1 MKKRL
6 LAVIVIMLFAIPGFS
21 QDVTFPRQLT
31 NEGSVLTM
39 YQPQVDS
46 WEQYKRLHYRMAFTL
61 KPNQGQEVSGV
72 LYMSADTEA
81 NMETHRVVVNNFST
95 SKINFPSLEE
105 SDAKK
110 MEETVRSFMSPDRS
124 LVMSIEQIVACTPK
138 VDTVKTVVLNNNP
151 PVIFTSKRPTLLLAV
166 EGSPVRAPAS
176 KENLDYVVNAGY
188 PLFFSTP
195 DSAWYLYDGLG
206 WQQAKESG
214 GPWAFTAKIPVS
226 LVNLAKDT
234 NWTMLKGTVPAVSKP
249 DKKMPGIFY
258 SEKVAELILFE
269 GEPAYKTISGTKLK
283 FATNTTSD
291 IFFSGS
297 DKQFYYLTAGR
308 WFSSNS
314 LNGPWTY
321 ATPDLPA
328 DFAQIPES
336 SPAAAVLPFV
346 PGTEQA
352 KDAVMI
358 AQIPTT
364 IQVNATEAAKQ
375 VNIPYSGEPTFK
387 PIDSTSL
394 SYAVNTTEK
403 VIKVND
409 TAYYAC
415 VKGIWF
421 NSNTPNGPWQTSTS
435 VPPVIYAQPVS
446 SPVYNVTYVTQ
457 TVTSP
462 NVIESS
468 YTAGYLGVFAVAVPL
483 GIMIA
488 VGTGFYHPPFYYY
501 PPYGYPMY
509 YPYAMTYGMY
519 AYSPYHYG
527 RVAYHASY
535 NPNTGMY
542 GRSATAYGPYGKA
555 TVAQGYNPSTGT
567 YARGASV
574 STPYGSRTTAQAY
587 NPYTGASAS
596 TRQNSSP
603 HAQWGSTTINN
614 GKGQSASA
622 GHITTAGGTT
632 AAIRTKDGDM
642 YASKNGELY
651 RNTGNGWESAE
662 RPQPKVN
669 PNNTSGTA
677 ANPSVSN
684 RQANTPSAS
693 TRDLNGPSASTR
705 PANTPSAST
714 RPASTPSV
722 SNRQTTS
729 PSVSNRDAGMNA
741 ANNRGSFNMQEMN
754 RESQNRQRGNM
765 QTQNYNRMSSGRS
778 YQGGRAPM
786 RGGGG
791 GGGRRR

>member
-1 MKKRL
+1 MKTTLAKWKAQPKYPHKYPYMKKYYPL
-6 LAVIVIMLFAIPGFS
+6 TFLIMFIAIHLSS
-21 QDVTFPRQLT
+21 QDVKFPRQLT
-31 NEGSVLTM
+31 SEGSVLTM

-46 WEQYKRLHYRMAFTL
+46 WQEYKRLHFRMAFTL
-61 KPNQGQEVSGV
+61 TPKEDQEVSGV
-72 LYMSADTEA
+72 LYMSADTETS
-81 NMETHRVVVNNFST
+81 METHMVFINNFST
-95 SKINFPSLEE
+95 SKINFPSL
-105 SDAKK
+105 D
-110 MEETVRSFMSPDRS
+110 ETNARKLDTAVRTFMTPDRS
-124 LVMSIEQIVACTPK
+124 LVMSVEQVVACTPRK
-138 VDTVKTVVLNNNP
+138 DSVKTVILNNNP
-151 PVIFTSKRPTLLLAV
+151 PVIFSSMKPTLLLSV
-166 EGSPVRAPAS
+166 EGSPAMAAVGN
-176 KENLDYVVNAGY
+176 ENLEYVVNASY
-188 PLFFSTP
+188 PLFFSKP
-195 DSAWYLYDGLG
+195 DSAWFLYDGLE
-206 WQQAKESG
+206 WQRAKKSG
-214 GPWAFTAKIPVS
+214 GPWSFTSIVPRS
-226 LVNLAKDT
+226 LVNLANDT
-234 NWTMLKGTVPAVSKP
+234 NWSVLKGTVPAVSKP
-249 DKKMPGIFY
+249 DKNMPRIFY

-269 GEPAYKTISGTKLK
+269 GEPAYQKISGTKLK

-291 IFFSGS
+291 ILF
-297 DKQFYYLTAGR
+297 DAAEKQFYYLTAGR
-308 WFSSNS
+308 WFRSKS

-336 SPAAAVLPFV
+336 SAASAVLAFV

-364 IQVNATEAAKQ
+364 IQVNATETAKQ
-375 VNIPYSGEPTFK
+375 VSIPYSGEPVFK

-421 NSNTPNGPWQTSTS
+421 NSVTPNGPWQTSTG

-457 TVTSP
+457 SVTGP
-462 NVIESS
+462 DIIEST
-468 YTAGYLGVFAVAVPL
+468 YTAGYLGVFAVAVPF

-488 VGTGFYHPPFYYY
+488 VGTGFYHPPYYYY

-527 RVAYHASY
+527 GVAYHASY

-542 GRSATAYGPYGKA
+542 GRSATAYGPYGSS
-555 TVAQGYNPSTGT
+555 TVAQGYNPGTGT

-614 GKGQSASA
+614 GRGQSASA

-632 AAIRTKDGDM
+632 SAIRTKNGDM
-642 YASKNGELY
+642 YASRNGELY
-651 RNTGNGWESAE
+651 RNTGNGWESAA

-669 PNNTSGTA
+669 SNNKSGIA
-677 ANPSVSN
+677 GNPSLSD
-684 RQANTPSAS
+684 RQGNA
-693 TRDLNGPSASTR
+693 
-705 PANTPSAST
+705 PSAST
-714 RPASTPSV
+714 RPASSPSV
-722 SNRQTTS
+722 SNRQATS
-729 PSVSNRDAGMNA
+729 PTVSNREAGMNA

-786 RGGGG
+786 GGG